1 MKIDFARLNHILIP
15 KTKEDRD
22 RFRAS
27 RLGRVVMPF
36 GRLYGT
42 LTEEGR
48 TLGLVTLLVGAI
60 SIDVSGTT
68 AYWFFATLAGLLF
81 GSLIA
86 ARGLR
91 IIGTTITVDAPRRAT
106 VG

>member
-27 RLGRVVMPF
+27 LLGRIVMPF

-48 TLGLVTLLVGAI
+48 TLALLTLLVGAV

-68 AYWFFATLAGLLF
+68 AYVFFSILAGLVF
-81 GSLIA
+81 GSLVC

-91 IIGTTITVDAPRRAT
+91 IDGTTVTIDAPRRVT
-106 VG
+106 I